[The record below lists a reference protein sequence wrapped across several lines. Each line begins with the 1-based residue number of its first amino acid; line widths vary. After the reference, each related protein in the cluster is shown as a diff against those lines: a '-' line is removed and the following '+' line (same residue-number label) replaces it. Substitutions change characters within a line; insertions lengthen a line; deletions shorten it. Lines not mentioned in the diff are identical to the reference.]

1 MAIDRNLLEQE
12 ALALLNRGQVEKA
25 LNRYQALLRA
35 DPRDRRIRQKVAEL
49 LLRMGRRGEG
59 ERLLRE
65 VADSLVNEG
74 QHRAAVALYKQLLEL
89 SPDDGELEAQLGIC
103 YATAGFPTEA
113 RRTLESAVKHLS
125 RTDPARAVASAR
137 QLMRL
142 APGETAVVVM
152 VAELMESAGQ
162 RAEALESWRAL
173 AADAKRRGRTDDQ
186 VRFLEQAVKSA
197 SEDVDLLCE
206 AAEARFAIGD
216 PKAALAHVQKAY
228 QVEKQSARVL
238 ALLARALEEGGMAI
252 KARPVWIQAARQ
264 FEAEGASAARADA
277 LTRALA
283 IGPDDPELRAQLGEA
298 ASAAARAQLRLDD
311 KPWAQPKG
319 DNELRVVVRARTLAR
334 YGFPDRALDVLRQSD
349 AASRF
354 SGAVRIALAELLA
367 ERGDAPGALAEL
379 REVVSAVDAEARE
392 QLRTRMEMLGEVFGG
407 DVLPD
412 EIDDSGLEELDEG
425 AIEPTTME
433 QEDEESI
440 EDEPTVDTPRQGEI
454 LVSPPQFLTPPPA
467 VPLDPIQSY
476 APEVPDLS
484 LPLAARPKARGGL
497 GIKVGV
503 KKVTHA
509 PVEEEEGLAP
519 PPEGMLAEDDDFPTS
534 VQSPEEAGIAAIRLP
549 IVAEMPTV
557 ADVPSFLDALD
568 LKPDFSDLLPG
579 SPSMEIEEEEEIESE
594 ITSTDALG
602 ADVSLDEAR
611 ALVAVGLFYEVRD
624 MLVGRADLAS
634 VEVLA
639 RALWGIGDVGT
650 ASERLRA
657 ALADAGET
665 DAGYLDALW
674 TLAQLDARLRK
685 SRSALRLLGELTDLD
700 PGFRR
705 REVAD
710 LKRGVEMLLKRPSN

>member
-74 QHRAAVALYKQLLEL
+74 QHRAAVALYKQLLDL
-89 SPDDGELEAQLGIC
+89 SPDDGELEAQLGVC

-173 AADAKRRGRTDDQ
+173 AADAKRRGRADDQ

-206 AAEARFAIGD
+206 AAEARFAMGD

-264 FEAEGASAARADA
+264 FEAEGAAAARADA

-283 IGPDDPELRAQLGEA
+283 IGPDDPDLRAQLGEA

-311 KPWAQPKG
+311 KPWAQPKN
-319 DNELRVVVRARTLAR
+319 DSELRVVIRARTLAR

-367 ERGDAPGALAEL
+367 ERGDSAGALAEL
-379 REVVSAVDAEARE
+379 REVSATADPDSRD
-392 QLRTRMEMLGEVFGG
+392 QLRTRMEMLGEVFGDSG
-407 DVLPD
+407 MPE
-412 EIDDSGLEELDEG
+412 EIDDTGLEELDEG
-425 AIEPTTME
+425 ALEPTTME
-433 QEDEESI
+433 SEDEESI

-454 LVSPPQFLTPPPA
+454 LVTPPQLASPPPA
-467 VPLDPIQSY
+467 VPLDPLESY

-484 LPLAARPKARGGL
+484 LPAAARSKAKGGL

-503 KKVTHA
+503 KKITPA
-509 PVEEEEGLAP
+509 PSEDEEPLAA
-519 PPEGMLAEDDDFPTS
+519 PPEGMLGDDDDFPTS
-534 VQSPEEAGIAAIRLP
+534 VLSPEEAGIAAIRLP
-549 IVAEMPTV
+549 MSADAATV

-579 SPSMEIEEEEEIESE
+579 SPSMEFDEELESE
-594 ITSTDALG
+594 TTNTDVMAND
-602 ADVSLDEAR
+602 ASLDEAR
-611 ALVAVGLFYEVRD
+611 ALVAVGMFADARDRLF
-624 MLVGRADLAS
+624 GRNDLPS
-634 VEVLA
+634 IEVLA

-650 ASERLRA
+650 ASDRLRG
-657 ALADAGET
+657 ALADSGER
-665 DAGYLDALW
+665 DPGYLDALW

-685 SRSALRLLGELTDLD
+685 SRSALRLIGELSELD
-700 PGFRR
+700 PDFRT

-710 LKRGVEMLLKRPSN
+710 LKRGVEMLLRRPGN